1 MSEWQSK
8 CSTRLSIAGRTIWSE
23 GFGHDVPEDF
33 EGDNFDFDVFSGSGQ
48 GDVAELFAQV
58 GGISSGADG
67 MKICLGHKILLVGS
81 RVSSYNWIR
90 QYVSKHRTIDSF
102 IVDSN
107 GYDVNNWC
115 F

>member
-58 GGISSGADG
+58 SGVSCCTYG
-67 MKICLGHKILLVGS
+67 MKICLGHLDHHLDHAVAAEGVILTEIPVSVLV
-81 RVSSYNWIR
+81 
-90 QYVSKHRTIDSF
+90 
-102 IVDSN
+102 
-107 GYDVNNWC
+107 
-115 F
+115 